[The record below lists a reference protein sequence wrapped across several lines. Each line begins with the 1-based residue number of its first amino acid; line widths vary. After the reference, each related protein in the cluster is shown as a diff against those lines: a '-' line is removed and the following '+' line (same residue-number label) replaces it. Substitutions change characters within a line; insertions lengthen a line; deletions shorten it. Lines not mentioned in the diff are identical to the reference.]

1 MTRIARMVLASVV
14 LTGIVAGVAQAHQP
28 SFDCHKAKQ
37 WSDMMVCGN
46 PNLADLDGQV
56 DKAYKQASTSLP
68 PKDAQQVR
76 EVQEAWLRG
85 REKCQ
90 HDADPTKC
98 LETYYQRRI
107 KEIVQP
113 DK

>member
-1 MTRIARMVLASVV
+1 VSKPRWFCVIVLALAVVAAGIARAS
-14 LTGIVAGVAQAHQP
+14 GP
-28 SFDCHKAKQ
+28 SFDCHKAKK

-46 PNLADLDGQV
+46 PNLADLDGKV
-56 DKAYKQASTSLP
+56 DKAYRKAQRSLP

-76 EVQEAWLRG
+76 EVQQAWLKG

-90 HDADPTKC
+90 EDPDPMKC
-98 LETYYQRRI
+98 LQTYYERRI

-113 DK
+113 GQ